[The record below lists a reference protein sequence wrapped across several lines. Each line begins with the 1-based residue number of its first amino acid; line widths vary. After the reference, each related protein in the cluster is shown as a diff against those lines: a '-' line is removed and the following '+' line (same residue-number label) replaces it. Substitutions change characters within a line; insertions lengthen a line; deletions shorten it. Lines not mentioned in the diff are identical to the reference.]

1 MGLYARH
8 ILPRLIDIAMRNSE
22 IARLRAEWIPQAQGE
37 VLEIGAGS
45 GLNLDFYSA
54 DVKRVYGVAAWQN
67 RITPAWKRFTGG
79 CHLNRKIDELI
90 AAAGFQIT
98 ELKTF
103 YLPGPRPLSYT
114 YQGLARRL

>member
-54 DVKRVYGVAAWQN
+54 DVKRVYGVEPSIELQRMARKRAGRVTVEFLSQSAEEPLPLEDDSIDTAV
-67 RITPAWKRFTGG
+67 ITWTL
-79 CHLNRKIDELI
+79 C
-90 AAAGFQIT
+90 
-98 ELKTF
+98 
-103 YLPGPRPLSYT
+103 S
-114 YQGLARRL
+114 